1 MSTSS
6 ASSIAGSSEAGV
18 ERIAHTD
25 PRGWFGL
32 WGVVPRFDI
41 LHFRFKPSPSSWKT
55 HHQTLLSPQ
64 AARLA
69 TPYFAAL
76 SERLAATLS
85 YYHCHTTIS
94 EHFHPTALRLR
105 PFLAVAETEGP
116 IHGCTRKYMY
126 IRLSTSDIFENENED
141 GVKGRIGRRHQ

>member
-1 MSTSS
+1 
-6 ASSIAGSSEAGV
+6 
-18 ERIAHTD
+18 
-25 PRGWFGL
+25 
-32 WGVVPRFDI
+32 VV
-41 LHFRFKPSPSSWKT
+41 KPSPSSWIT
-55 HHQTLLSPQ
+55 HHQTLLSPR

-116 IHGCTRKYMY
+116 IHGCTRRYMY
-126 IRLSTSDIFENENED
+126 IGLSTSDIFENENED
-141 GVKGRIGRRHQ
+141 EVKGGLGAGTSNRVVTSWIMMKNWRERTYFSFWLWQANTTGVLKPDCIC